1 MHHKSWKQRYDV
13 GIPIGLILQMR
24 KWALEIKDLVS
35 IYAATMDGAAGN
47 AIGVLQTVTGI
58 KLPRATNMVSQALG
72 LLTNPT

>member
-1 MHHKSWKQRYDV
+1 
-13 GIPIGLILQMR
+13 MR

-47 AIGVLQTVTGI
+47 AIRVLQTVTGI
-58 KLPRATNMVSQALG
+58 KLPRATNMVSQAFG